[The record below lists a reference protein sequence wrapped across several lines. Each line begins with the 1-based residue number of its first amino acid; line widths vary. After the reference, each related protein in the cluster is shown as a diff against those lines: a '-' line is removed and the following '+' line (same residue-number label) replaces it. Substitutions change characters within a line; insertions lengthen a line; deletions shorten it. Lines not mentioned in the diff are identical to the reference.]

1 MTEDSNRR
9 FSSRDVAR
17 LAGVSQ
23 STVSRVFRGGQPVSP
38 EHEKRVRDAAAA
50 LAYVPNLAARSMIT
64 QETRTLALV
73 VPNSLNP
80 VHAELITVAH
90 DVAAEKGYRL
100 MLYRD
105 ESADVGQSE
114 PDILHGR
121 AVDGVLYLASSL
133 GSSTVE
139 RLLKLR
145 IPTAVAIRDVSD
157 GLQVDRFVSDPHPGA
172 DEAVALLVRQGH
184 RDFAVVVGPD
194 TISTANDRLEAFSDA
209 LRREGVVAPPQVIR
223 VPSTFEHG
231 VGVARDL
238 ASSKEKPT
246 AVLAGADV
254 LALGIIDG
262 LRRAGLSVPRDVSV
276 VGFDDVSTAAW
287 AMVDLTTVHVPHHQM
302 IVEATERLLERIS
315 NPGLVPAVRRYPSS
329 LVVRSTTASP
339 SEQDGRPA
347 DTLSVS

>member
-1 MTEDSNRR
+1 M
-9 FSSRDVAR
+9 AR

-38 EHEKRVRDAAAA
+38 EHERRVRDAAAA

-105 ESADVGQSE
+105 ESADAGKSE

-133 GSSTVE
+133 GSSTVD
-139 RLLKLR
+139 RLLQLK
-145 IPTAVAIRDVSD
+145 IPTAVVIRDVAD
-157 GLQVDRFVSDPHPGA
+157 TLQVDRFVSDPHPGA
-172 DEAVALLVRQGH
+172 DQAVTHLVEAGH
-184 RDFAVVVGPD
+184 RDFAIVVGPD
-194 TISTANDRLEAFSDA
+194 TISTANDRLEAFSGA
-209 LRREGVVAPPQVIR
+209 LQRAGVTESPQVIR
-223 VPSTFEHG
+223 VPSTFEFG
-231 VGVARDL
+231 ASVGREL
-238 ASSKEKPT
+238 AAAASTPT

-254 LALGIIDG
+254 LAFGIIDNLAREG
-262 LRRAGLSVPRDVSV
+262 IPVPGSVSV
-276 VGFDDVSTAAW
+276 VGFDDVSASAW

-302 IVEATERLLERIS
+302 IEEATARLLARIQD
-315 NPGLVPAVRRYPSS
+315 PGLAPGVHRYPSS
-329 LVVRSTTASP
+329 LVLRSTTAAPPARAYGPRS
-339 SEQDGRPA
+339 RPA
-347 DTLSVS
+347 V

>member
-1 MTEDSNRR
+1 MTEDSKRR

-38 EHEKRVRDAAAA
+38 EQERRVRDAAAA

-64 QETRTLALV
+64 QETKTLALV

-121 AVDGVLYLASSL
+121 AVDGVLYMAASF

-145 IPTAVAIRDVSD
+145 IPTVVAIRDVV

-172 DEAVALLVRQGH
+172 DEAVAHMVAAGH
-184 RDFAVVVGPD
+184 REFAVVVGPD
-194 TISTANDRLEAFSDA
+194 TISTANERLLAFSDA
-209 LRREGVVAPPQVIR
+209 LQRAGVSEPPKVVR

-231 VGVARDL
+231 VGVGRDL
-238 ASSKEKPT
+238 ALSERTPT
-246 AVLAGADV
+246 AVLAGADI
-254 LALGIIDG
+254 LALGIMDG
-262 LRRAGLSVPRDVSV
+262 LAREGLTVPQDVSV
-276 VGFDDVSTAAW
+276 VGFDDVAPAAW
-287 AMVDLTTVHVPHHQM
+287 AMVDLTTVHVRHHQM
-302 IVEATERLLERIS
+302 IVEATARLLERIA
-315 NPGLVPAVRRYPSS
+315 NPGLPPEIRRYPSS
-329 LVVRSTTASP
+329 LVVRSTTATP
-339 SEQDGRPA
+339 HARDGIS
-347 DTLSVS
+347 LGSGSSV